1 VSMEHYKLYVNGE
14 WVDTVKHK
22 EVINKYTGEPFA
34 TIAQAEKEDVDRAVA
49 AARKSFQAVKLS
61 PYQRYEILS
70 RASKLLIEKQEEIAK
85 ILCQEAGKIISEARG
100 EIKRAALTFE
110 IAAEEAKRIHGE
122 MVPVEAS
129 PGAENRMAFTI
140 RVPVGVVCAITPFN
154 FPVNLVAH
162 KVAPAIAAGNT
173 LILKPTQETPVVAAK
188 IVEILLEAGLP
199 KEHIN
204 LLFGSGTNV
213 GEALLHNQDI
223 NFYSFTGS
231 PAVGERIRNIIG
243 LRKCTLE
250 LGSNS
255 AVIVHLDAYDIKEA
269 AFLCAQKSFINAGQV
284 CISVQRVY
292 VHKHIFEEFI
302 NEMKLYTEKLVIG
315 DPMDEK
321 TNIGPLINE
330 REAERIDGW
339 VKEAVNQG
347 AKLITGGERIGKSCY
362 KPTIL
367 SGGNKDM
374 KIVCMEAFAPV
385 VTVIPYD
392 EIDEAIKYTN
402 DSQFGL
408 QAGIFTSN
416 INIAFKAAREIETG
430 GVMINDT
437 SMYRVDAMPY
447 GGIKRSGT
455 GKEGPKYVIE
465 EMTEEKII
473 VFNL

>member
-1 VSMEHYKLYVNGE
+1 MEHYKLFIDGK
-14 WVDTVKHK
+14 WVEGVSKK
-22 EVINKYTGEPFA
+22 EVTNKYTGEAFA
-34 TIAQAEKEDVDRAVA
+34 TIAQAGEEDVTRAAA
-49 AARKSFQAVKLS
+49 AARKSFQTVKLS
-61 PYQRYEILS
+61 PYQRYEILLK
-70 RASKLLIEKQEEIAK
+70 ASNLLLQREDEIAK
-85 ILCQEAGKIISEARG
+85 ILCQEAGKPISESRG
-100 EIKRAALTFE
+100 EIKRSAITFE
-110 IAAEEAKRIHGE
+110 VAAEEAKRIHGE
-122 MVPVEAS
+122 MVPVEAA
-129 PGAENRMAFTI
+129 PGSENRMAFTI

-162 KVAPAIAAGNT
+162 KVAPAVAAGNT

-199 KEHIN
+199 GGHIN
-204 LLFGSGTNV
+204 LLFGSGTHI
-213 GEALLHNQDI
+213 GEALIRNQDI

-231 PAVGERIRNIIG
+231 SSVGERIRNTIG
-243 LRKCTLE
+243 IRKCTLE

-255 AVIVHLDAYDIKEA
+255 AVIVHKDAPDLKEA

-284 CISVQRVY
+284 CISVQRIY
-292 VHKHIFEEFI
+292 VHNEIYEEFL
-302 NEMKLYTEKLVIG
+302 NEMKSYTEKLVVG

-321 TNIGPLINE
+321 TNIGPMINE
-330 REAERIDGW
+330 KEAERIDRW
-339 VKEAVNQG
+339 VKEAISQG
-347 AKLITGGERIGKSCY
+347 AKLVAGGERIGKSAY

-367 SGGNKDM
+367 TDGKRDM
-374 KIVCMEAFAPV
+374 KVVCMETFAPV
-385 VTVIPYD
+385 VTVMPYSD
-392 EIDEAIKYTN
+392 IDEAIKNTN

-416 INIAFKAAREIETG
+416 VNTAFKAAREIETG
-430 GVMINDT
+430 GVIINDT
-437 SMYRVDAMPY
+437 AMYRADAMPY